1 MSGADRRDG
10 REARGGSLVS
20 ATEQALTFECEGE
33 QLVGIVAVPERAG
46 PVGVL
51 IVVGGPQYRAG
62 SHRQFVHLARR
73 LAREGIAAMRF
84 DYRGMGDAGGDTRSF
99 ENVTDD
105 IATAMTAFRRACP
118 AVERVVLWGLC
129 DAASAALTYLDTIR
143 DVSVAGVVLVNPWVR
158 SEATLA
164 KTRIKHYYARKLL
177 ERDFWARLL
186 GGQVHVGQGIVGV
199 ARSARSAL
207 RAAPPAERG
216 AAIAFQDRMA
226 SGLSA
231 FAGPVLLL
239 MSGRDL
245 TAREFDEYVSVHPS
259 WKALLARASVERRD
273 FEDADHTFS
282 TAAWR
287 DAVEAA
293 TLEWIGRRVLGAAR

>member
-1 MSGADRRDG
+1 M
-10 REARGGSLVS
+10 S
-20 ATEQALTFECEGE
+20 ATEQALAFECEGE
-33 QLVGIVAVPERAG
+33 QLVGIVAVPERLG

-84 DYRGMGDAGGDTRSF
+84 DYRGMGDAGGDMRSF

-105 IATAMTAFRRACP
+105 IAAAVAAFRRACP

-129 DAASAALTYLDTIR
+129 DAASAALIYVEATR
-143 DVSVAGVVLVNPWVR
+143 NAPVAGLVLANAWVR
-158 SEATLA
+158 SEATQA
-164 KTRIKHYYARKLL
+164 KTRIKHYYARRLL

-186 GGQVHVGQGIVGV
+186 RGQVHVGHAVAGV
-199 ARSARSAL
+199 ARSARSAR
-207 RAAPPAERG
+207 RAAVTPRG
-216 AAIAFQDRMA
+216 SAVAFQDRMA
-226 SGLSA
+226 SGLST

-245 TAREFDEYVSVHPS
+245 TAREFDEYASCHS
-259 WKALLARASVERRD
+259 RWKTLLASASVERRD

-282 TAAWR
+282 SA
-287 DAVEAA
+287 
-293 TLEWIGRRVLGAAR
+293 